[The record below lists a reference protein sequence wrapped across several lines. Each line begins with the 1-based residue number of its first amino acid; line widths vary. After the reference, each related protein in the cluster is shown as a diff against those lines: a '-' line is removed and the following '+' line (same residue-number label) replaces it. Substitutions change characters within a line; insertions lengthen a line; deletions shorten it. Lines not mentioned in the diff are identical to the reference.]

1 LEENTMTDLERHAST
16 LIERAETA
24 SHAER
29 IRLQPQIDRVITTL
43 TMQGHTV
50 PLRLR
55 TINNTLKDEAL
66 DDMFD
71 NMPV

>member
-1 LEENTMTDLERHAST
+1 MTDLELQASQ
-16 LIERAETA
+16 LEAKVENA

-29 IRLQPQIDRVITTL
+29 IRLQPQVDRVVTTL
-43 TMQGHTV
+43 AMQGYTV
-50 PLRLR
+50 PNRLR
-55 TINNTLKDEAL
+55 TINNTLKDEVL

>member
-1 LEENTMTDLERHAST
+1 MTDLELQASQ
-16 LIERAETA
+16 LEAKVENA

-29 IRLQPQIDRVITTL
+29 IRLQPQVDRVVTTL
-43 TMQGHTV
+43 AMQGYTV
-50 PLRLR
+50 PTRLR
-55 TINNTLKDEAL
+55 TINNTLKDEVL

>member
-1 LEENTMTDLERHAST
+1 MTDLENRASQLVT
-16 LIERAETA
+16 TAKNA

-29 IRLQPQIDRVITTL
+29 LRLQPEIDRVVTTL
-43 TMQGHTV
+43 ALKGHSV
-50 PLRLR
+50 PVQLRQ
-55 TINNTLKDEAL
+55 INNTLKDEAL

>member
-1 LEENTMTDLERHAST
+1 MTDLENQAT
-16 LIERAETA
+16 ELADRAETA

-29 IRLQPQIDRVITTL
+29 MLLQPQIDRVLATL
-43 TMQGHTV
+43 TMQGNPV
-50 PLRLR
+50 CGRLR
-55 TINNTLKDEAL
+55 RINNTLKDEAL

>member
-1 LEENTMTDLERHAST
+1 MTDLEHTACS
-16 LIERAETA
+16 LMERAENA

-29 IRLQPQIDRVITTL
+29 ISLQPQIDRVVTTL
-43 TMQGHTV
+43 SLQGHVV
-50 PLRLR
+50 PPRLR
-55 TINNTLKDEAL
+55 AINNTLKDEAM

>member
-1 LEENTMTDLERHAST
+1 MTDLENQASE
-16 LIERAETA
+16 LADRAENA

-29 IRLQPQIDRVITTL
+29 MLLQPQIDRVLTTL
-43 TMQGHTV
+43 TMQGNPV
-50 PLRLR
+50 CARLR
-55 TINNTLKDEAL
+55 RINNTLKDEAL